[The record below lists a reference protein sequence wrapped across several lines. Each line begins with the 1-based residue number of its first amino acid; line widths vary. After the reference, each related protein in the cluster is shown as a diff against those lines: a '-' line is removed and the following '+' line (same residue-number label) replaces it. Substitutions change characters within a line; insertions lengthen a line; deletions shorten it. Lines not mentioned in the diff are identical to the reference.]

1 MNNTMTIQKTGK
13 QILIFLLFLFL
24 IFFCIMRGKD
34 VGQIV
39 DIAASAC
46 FPSIVLGLL
55 MAGTFH
61 VCEGLNLRLLLKTM
75 GHPVSFVQGMKYAYT
90 GFFFSSITPSSTGGQ
105 PMQLYMMKKDNIE
118 LSHGSLALL
127 MELAGFQAVVFLFE
141 ILTVIL
147 VPVMGIHV
155 PVSIKLLA
163 AAGFIMNAVFVLFLL
178 TVIFSEKMGKKL
190 FRLAERVIPKL
201 PVVKEERKQS
211 WIEKLASGLDEFH
224 ACSVLMR
231 QHKKEIAAMLVIST
245 IQIVC
250 WFSVPY
256 MVYMALGYH
265 GVPFVQMFIL
275 QVLVYMAGALLPL
288 PGAMGISEF
297 AFIQL
302 FGSIYSGNSMTAA
315 VLLSRGISFYF
326 LLALS
331 GIMLMVIFLLLR
343 RKEGKTR
350 L

>member
-13 QILIFLLFLFL
+13 QILVFLLFLFL
-24 IFFCIMRGKD
+24 LFFCLMKGKD

-39 DIAASAC
+39 EIAVSAS

-61 VCEGLNLRLLLKTM
+61 VSEGLNLRILLRAM
-75 GHPVSFVQGMKYAYT
+75 GHPVSLAQGMKYAYT

-127 MELAGFQAVVFLFE
+127 MELAGFQAVVFIFE
-141 ILTVIL
+141 ILAAIL
-147 VPVMGIHV
+147 VPAMGIEMPLSV
-155 PVSIKLLA
+155 KVLA
-163 AAGFIMNAVFVLFLL
+163 VAGFLMNAVFVLFLL

-190 FRLAERVIPKL
+190 SGLAERLIPKI
-201 PVVKEERKQS
+201 PFIKEEKKQE
-211 WIEKLASGLDEFH
+211 WIVKTEAGFEEFH
-224 ACSVLMR
+224 ACAHMMKR
-231 QHKKEIAAMLVIST
+231 HKKDIVKMLMIST
-245 IQIVC
+245 VQIVC
-250 WFSVPY
+250 WFGVPY
-256 MVYMALGYH
+256 MVYLALGYH
-265 GVPFVQMFIL
+265 GVPFLHLFLL

-302 FGSIYSGNSMTAA
+302 FGGIYSGSSMTAA

-326 LLALS
+326 LLAWS
-331 GIMLMVIFLLLR
+331 GLMLILIYAVKKR
-343 RKEGKTR
+343 R
-350 L
+350 